1 MEKRTVENV
10 LTKIF
15 HYIALVLFF
24 TLFING
30 MFGTGKEQIIGT
42 PSEFVLWQQDSFWWN
57 AVKLLVATGVLFLA
71 GKIYDRLIYKIHPN
85 ILLAA
90 VCVFVGIFSI
100 WWVTAAPNYP
110 VADQFTIC
118 DYAMAFNHDNYE
130 GIQKI
135 SYLTVYPQQLGIVTL
150 LRILFSWFGDM
161 NYRAFQYFSALL
173 VPVLV
178 LSGCMIVRH
187 LTNKNRKAEFFYLL
201 FALCCAPMYLYV
213 PYVYGDL
220 PSTALGLLATWLL
233 LSCLEKFSVPKV
245 VGLAL
250 TVGLMVQ
257 LRKNTLILVI
267 AFVIVAF
274 VRLLGKFKWQVLVT
288 GCSVIAG
295 VLLLQGAL
303 NLTYAGV
310 RDTSLKGIPASL
322 YLVMG
327 TNDKDGNP
335 GWYNAYALD
344 SFTQNGCN
352 PKIATEKAMVDYR
365 ARLREF
371 AENPGYALDFYQRK
385 MNYQWNSP
393 MYQSRIMNFR
403 FNGELKPLAV
413 SVYGGPK
420 MDVLLQGFMKIYQ
433 LLMYGS
439 ILFLLFAD
447 RKGLKNVEKYV
458 LLIAVF
464 GGFVFSMLWEAKPR
478 YVMPYFL
485 MLVPMYAVAVEYL
498 LKKTKS
504 GAKAI
509 RYLVKSVISR
519 DKRADKK
526 DTEKSVENS

>member
-1 MEKRTVENV
+1 MQKPTIENR

-15 HYIALVLFF
+15 HYMALVLFF

-42 PSEFVLWQQDSFWWN
+42 PSEFVLWQQDSFFLN
-57 AVKLLVATGVLFLA
+57 AVKVLAAIVVLFIV
-71 GKIYDRLIYKIHPN
+71 GKAYDLFLYKIHPN
-85 ILLAA
+85 LLLAA
-90 VCVFVGIFSI
+90 ACVFVGAFSI

-130 GIQKI
+130 GIQEI

-187 LTNKNRKAEFFYLL
+187 LTNKNHKAEFYYLL
-201 FALCCAPMYLYV
+201 FALCCAPMYLYI

-220 PSTALGLLATWLL
+220 PSTAVGLLATWLL
-233 LSCLEKFSVPKV
+233 LSCLDKFSIPKAI
-245 VGLAL
+245 GLGVAA
-250 TVGLMVQ
+250 GLMVQ

-267 AFVIVAF
+267 ALVIVAL
-274 VRLLGKFKWQVLVT
+274 VKLLGKFKWQVLVT

-352 PKIATEKAMVDYR
+352 PKIATEKAMVDYK
-365 ARLREF
+365 ARLQEF
-371 AENPGYALDFYQRK
+371 AENPGYALNFYQRK
-385 MNYQWNSP
+385 MNYQWNAP
-393 MYQSRIMNFR
+393 MYQARIMNFR

-413 SVYGGPK
+413 SIYGGPK

-433 LLMYGS
+433 LFMYGS
-439 ILFLLFAD
+439 IFFLLLAD
-447 RKGLKNVEKYV
+447 RKGLKNEDKYV

-464 GGFVFSMLWEAKPR
+464 GGFIFSMLWESKPR

-485 MLVPMYAVAVEYL
+485 MLVPMYAVAVDYMMRRIPTAA
-498 LKKTKS
+498 KTFLSVVRKFIS
-504 GAKAI
+504 GK
-509 RYLVKSVISR
+509 
-519 DKRADKK
+519 DKINA
-526 DTEKSVENS
+526 EN